1 MVSVSFFFCAQVI
14 TYTIHGRHSCKVLA
28 YSCKVHVH
36 LRALM
41 YVTMRSFRGP
51 LANNAECKQFVD
63 AFLAQAVRPMTSYFQ
78 ITGHNRARQRDKYGH
93 LLEDLAA
100 LQEEVGILYLHFLLL
115 YILTTNFSFIRYT
128 IVDIHLNFLCFNI
141 VLCVG

>member
-1 MVSVSFFFCAQVI
+1 MI
-14 TYTIHGRHSCKVLA
+14 TYKTHQRRSCKILAHSCKVR
-28 YSCKVHVH
+28 VH
-36 LRALM
+36 LRALV

-100 LQEEVGILYLHFLLL
+100 LQEEVRIIIFAFFFITLYLDDKLLPHK
-115 YILTTNFSFIRYT
+115 Y
-128 IVDIHLNFLCFNI
+128 
-141 VLCVG
+141 